1 MDTTQTT
8 EQPTKTISAREFRE
22 LLFMVKEGT
31 TVYELRQALFA
42 HEPHDEQVELAWDAI
57 LRLAPTVYG

>member
-1 MDTTQTT
+1 
-8 EQPTKTISAREFRE
+8 
-22 LLFMVKEGT
+22 MVKEGT